1 MEDKSKSNGIGHNS
15 NFTEEVAYY
24 GQPPITKATLEL
36 VREAK
41 KTAAEALEMLQEV
54 KVKYVSA
61 FKGERPLTKKQEDW
75 NYNVDKYNDWIMDN
89 NPNSKTNTKHLRKK
103 YKPEKL
109 SMADRHEQ
117 FHEAQKLWGDCWV
130 AANDTDMTLR
140 QIVNP
145 DGILHMLSED
155 EIEDITKMKG
165 GSDNEKE

>member
-1 MEDKSKSNGIGHNS
+1 MEDKSKTNGIGHNS
-15 NFTEEVAYY
+15 KVNEVAYY

-155 EIEDITKMKG
+155 EIEDITKMK
-165 GSDNEKE
+165 

>member
-15 NFTEEVAYY
+15 NFNEVDYY

-54 KVKYVSA
+54 QVKYVSA

-75 NYNVDKYNDWIMDN
+75 NYNVDRYNDWIMETH
-89 NPNSKTNTKHLRKK
+89 PNSKTNTKHLRKK

-117 FHEAQKLWGDCWV
+117 FHEAQKLWGDCWCM
-130 AANDTDMTLR
+130 ANDTDMALR
-140 QIVNP
+140 QVLDKEN
-145 DGILHMLSED
+145 ILEMLDED
-155 EIEDITKMKG
+155 EVKNVKK
-165 GSDNEKE
+165 N